1 MTPTRLLLDAG
12 DCQLRI
18 RLDAVHAP
26 RTAAALLAA
35 LPARIDLH
43 CAKIAGNH
51 ILWHAPFVVDAEA
64 TSDVMTVPPGGFLY
78 WPERQFLE
86 LVFDALQAETAQVT
100 RLGQLETDVEALRA
114 LGRRVQTT
122 QGHAPLLATLRP
134 DDGPASLPMAAPAAH
149 DDPALA
155 PLVAARRAMWD
166 GPPPE
171 IALLMARRGVML
183 PAGPLLYAEGYA
195 RMLHEMLWRHRA
207 TARAGDHAAAARSGG
222 ETLRFA
228 AERLRGFCHLTASAA
243 TLQDAADRLR
253 ARPELTLALLD
264 EAILFTGR
272 LAAWLDGRI
281 AWNDLTAAT
290 RHAAAAWPDR
300 GDHG

>member
-1 MTPTRLLLDAG
+1 MMSTRLLLDAG
-12 DCQLRI
+12 DCRLRI
-18 RLDAVHAP
+18 RLDPAHAP

-64 TSDVMTVPPGGFLY
+64 TSDVMAIPPGGFLY

-100 RLGQLETDVEALRA
+100 RLGQLETDVETLRV
-114 LGRRVQTT
+114 LGRRVQTI
-122 QGHAPLLATLRP
+122 QGHAPLLATLRQ
-134 DDGPASLPMAAPAAH
+134 DDGAAPLAIAVPETREH
-149 DDPALA
+149 PALA
-155 PLVAARRAMWD
+155 RLVTARQALWD

-171 IALLMARRGVML
+171 IAMLMARRGVML

-207 TARAGDHAAAARSGG
+207 IARNGDHAAAARAGA

-228 AERLRGFCHLTASAA
+228 AERIGGFCHLTASAA
-243 TLQDAADRLR
+243 TLQDAADHVRDH
-253 ARPELTLALLD
+253 PELTLALLD
-264 EAILFTGR
+264 EAILFAGR
-272 LAAWLDGRI
+272 LAAWLDSRI

-290 RHAAAAWPDR
+290 VRAAAEWPDR